1 MVPLRGY
8 NFSAEVRFV
17 LAEARK
23 IAVRLGHD
31 AVGQEHLLLALTAPG
46 QDRVRAVLAQLGAD
60 TDAVHREAESR
71 LTAHDRPD
79 EREEFEDRQLPYTQ
93 NAKKTLEF
101 TMMEVRD
108 MDHHTLGVEHLAS
121 RSGARRRSDAARRPG
136 KSRHPRGRTPS
147 NRPRRMSW
155 RARSRTWYPGAR
167 QCAMGSEGVMAE
179 VGGASCRIPFGIGA
193 AIALAIAVY
202 AAHRW
207 ARRRGKARRAVTAVS
222 SQNLDNDLSK
232 F

>member
-23 IAVRLGHD
+23 IAGRLGHD

-71 LTAHDRPD
+71 LTARDRPD
-79 EREEFEDRQLPYTQ
+79 EREEFEDREDRQLPYTQ

-108 MDHHTLGVEHLAS
+108 MDHHTLGVEHLLL
-121 RSGARRRSDAARRPG
+121 GLARAADPMPRDVLESHGLHVDALRPIV
-136 KSRHPRGRTPS
+136 RD
-147 NRPRRMSW
+147 
-155 RARSRTWYPGAR
+155 A
-167 QCAMGSEGVMAE
+167 
-179 VGGASCRIPFGIGA
+179 
-193 AIALAIAVY
+193 
-202 AAHRW
+202 
-207 ARRRGKARRAVTAVS
+207 
-222 SQNLDNDLSK
+222 
-232 F
+232 